1 MHLST
6 RRICTYFGMVAM
18 RQEPSV
24 CNCLAVRQAARHVTQ
39 LYDRHLAHVG
49 LRATQY
55 SILARL
61 SRLGPLSINELA
73 AMMVMDR
80 TTTGRAIRPLER
92 DGLIAIAPGRD
103 ERTRVVRLTQAG
115 KERVKAAAAHWRAA
129 QRQFEREYGSGDAAE
144 LRAALARVVSAS
156 PGQG

>member
-18 RQEPSV
+18 QQDPSV

-73 AMMVMDR
+73 SAM
-80 TTTGRAIRPLER
+80 G
-92 DGLIAIAPGRD
+92 
-103 ERTRVVRLTQAG
+103 
-115 KERVKAAAAHWRAA
+115 
-129 QRQFEREYGSGDAAE
+129 
-144 LRAALARVVSAS
+144 
-156 PGQG
+156 

>member
-18 RQEPSV
+18 QQEASV

-61 SRLGPLSINELA
+61 ARLGPLSINELA
-73 AMMVMDR
+73 ALMVMDR
-80 TTTGRAIRPLER
+80 TTTGRAIRPLQR
-92 DGLIAIAPGRD
+92 DGLIAITPGRD

-115 KERVKAAAAHWRAA
+115 KKRVKAAAAHWRTA
-129 QRQFEREYGSGDAAE
+129 QQEFERAYGAGDAAK
-144 LRAALARVVSAS
+144 LRSALAQIVSAV
-156 PGQG
+156 PA